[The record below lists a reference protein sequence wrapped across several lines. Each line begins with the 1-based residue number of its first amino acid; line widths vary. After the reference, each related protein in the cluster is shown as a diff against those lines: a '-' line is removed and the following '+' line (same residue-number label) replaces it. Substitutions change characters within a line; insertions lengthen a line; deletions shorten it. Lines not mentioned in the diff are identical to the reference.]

1 MIKPVNETNIDIAA
15 AIHSESW
22 KESHRSFCVPDFVEI
37 HSPEHQKKYLLEKIK
52 AGTLVYMHFDE
63 ASGKNVGI
71 VSVTENLI
79 EDLYILPSE
88 QNKGYGTKL
97 LRFACGKCP
106 GKPTLW
112 ILENN
117 TNAARLYQ
125 REGFVQTGRRNNID
139 KGLDEIEFVKQ
150 IS

>member
-1 MIKPVNETNIDIAA
+1 MIEPVNEQNIDIAA

-22 KESHRSFCVPDFVEI
+22 KESHRAFCAPGFVEL
-37 HSPEHQKKYLLEKIK
+37 HSQEHQKEYLLEKMK
-52 AGTLVYMHFDE
+52 AGTLLYMLFDE

-79 EDLYILPSE
+79 EDLYILPAE

-97 LRFACGKCP
+97 LRFACSKCP
-106 GKPTLW
+106 DKPTLW

-117 TNAARLYQ
+117 LNAARLYQ
-125 REGFVQTGRRNNID
+125 REGFSLTGRRNNID
-139 KGLDEIEFVKQ
+139 KGLDEIEFIKE
-150 IS
+150 

>member
-1 MIKPVNETNIDIAA
+1 MIEPVNEQNIDIAA

-22 KESHRSFCVPDFVEI
+22 KESHRAFCAPDFVEL
-37 HSPEHQKKYLLEKIK
+37 HSQEHQKEYLLEKMK
-52 AGTLVYMHFDE
+52 AGTLLYMLFDE
-63 ASGKNVGI
+63 AYGKNVGI

-79 EDLYILPSE
+79 EDLYILPAE

-97 LRFACGKCP
+97 LRFACSKCP

-117 TNAARLYQ
+117 LNAARLYQ
-125 REGFVQTGRRNNID
+125 REGFSLTGRRNNID
-139 KGLDEIEFVKQ
+139 KGLDEIEFIKE
-150 IS
+150 

>member
-1 MIKPVNETNIDIAA
+1 MIEPVNEQNIDIAA

-22 KESHRSFCVPDFVEI
+22 KESHRAFCAPDFVER
-37 HSPEHQKKYLLEKIK
+37 HSQEHQKEYLLEKMK
-52 AGTLVYMHFDE
+52 AGTLLYMLFDE

-79 EDLYILPSE
+79 EDLYILPAE

-97 LRFACGKCP
+97 LRFACSKCP
-106 GKPTLW
+106 DKPTLW

-117 TNAARLYQ
+117 LNAARLYQ
-125 REGFVQTGRRNNID
+125 REGFSLTGRRNNID
-139 KGLDEIEFVKQ
+139 KGLDEIEFIKE
-150 IS
+150 

>member
-1 MIKPVNETNIDIAA
+1 MIEPVNEQNIDIAA

-22 KESHRSFCVPDFVEI
+22 KESHRAFCNPDFVEL
-37 HSPEHQKKYLLEKIK
+37 HSQEHQKEYLLEKMK
-52 AGTLVYMHFDE
+52 AGTLLYMLFDE

-79 EDLYILPSE
+79 EDLYILPAE

-97 LRFACGKCP
+97 LRFACSKCP
-106 GKPTLW
+106 DKPTLW

-117 TNAARLYQ
+117 LNAARLYQ
-125 REGFVQTGRRNNID
+125 REGFSLTGRRNNID
-139 KGLDEIEFVKQ
+139 KGLDEIEFIKE
-150 IS
+150 

>member
-1 MIKPVNETNIDIAA
+1 MIEPVNEQNIDIAA

-22 KESHRSFCVPDFVEI
+22 KESHRAFCAPDFVEL
-37 HSPEHQKKYLLEKIK
+37 HSQEHQKEYLLEKMK
-52 AGTLVYMHFDE
+52 AGTLLYMLFDE

-79 EDLYILPSE
+79 EDLYILPAE

-97 LRFACGKCP
+97 LRFACSKCP
-106 GKPTLW
+106 DKPTLW

-117 TNAARLYQ
+117 LNAARLYQ
-125 REGFVQTGRRNNID
+125 REGFSLTGRRNNID
-139 KGLDEIEFVKQ
+139 KGLDEIEFIKE
-150 IS
+150 

>member
-1 MIKPVNETNIDIAA
+1 MIEPVNEQNIDIAA

-22 KESHRSFCVPDFVEI
+22 KESHRAFCAPDFVEL
-37 HSPEHQKKYLLEKIK
+37 HSLEHQKDYLLEKMK
-52 AGTLVYMHFDE
+52 AGTLLYMLFDE

-79 EDLYILPSE
+79 EDLYILPAE

-97 LRFACGKCP
+97 LRFACSKCP
-106 GKPTLW
+106 DKPTLW

-117 TNAARLYQ
+117 LNAARLYQ
-125 REGFVQTGRRNNID
+125 REGFSLTGRRNNID
-139 KGLDEIEFVKQ
+139 KGLDEIEFIKE
-150 IS
+150 

>member
-1 MIKPVNETNIDIAA
+1 MIEPVNKQNIDIAA

-22 KESHRSFCVPDFVEI
+22 KESHRAFCAPDFVEL
-37 HSPEHQKKYLLEKIK
+37 HSQEHQKEYLLEKMK
-52 AGTLVYMHFDE
+52 AGTLLYMLFDE

-79 EDLYILPSE
+79 EDLYILPAE

-97 LRFACGKCP
+97 LRFACSKCP
-106 GKPTLW
+106 DKPTLW

-117 TNAARLYQ
+117 LNAARLYQ
-125 REGFVQTGRRNNID
+125 REGFSLTGRRNNID
-139 KGLDEIEFVKQ
+139 KGLDEIEFIKE
-150 IS
+150 

>member
-1 MIKPVNETNIDIAA
+1 MIEPVNEQNIDIAA

-22 KESHRSFCVPDFVEI
+22 KESHRAFCAPDFVEL
-37 HSPEHQKKYLLEKIK
+37 HSQEHQKEYLLEKMK
-52 AGTLVYMHFDE
+52 AGTLLYMLFDE

-79 EDLYILPSE
+79 EDLYILPAE

-97 LRFACGKCP
+97 LKFACSKCP
-106 GKPTLW
+106 DKPTLW

-117 TNAARLYQ
+117 LNAARLYQ
-125 REGFVQTGRRNNID
+125 REGFSLTGRRNNID
-139 KGLDEIEFVKQ
+139 KGLDEIEFIKE
-150 IS
+150 

>member
-1 MIKPVNETNIDIAA
+1 MIEPVNEQNIDIAA

-22 KESHRSFCVPDFVEI
+22 KESHRAFCAPDFVEL
-37 HSPEHQKKYLLEKIK
+37 HSQEHQKEYLLEKMK
-52 AGTLVYMHFDE
+52 AGTLLYMLFDE

-79 EDLYILPSE
+79 EDLYILPAE

-97 LRFACGKCP
+97 LRFACSKCP
-106 GKPTLW
+106 DKPTLW

-117 TNAARLYQ
+117 LNAARLYQ
-125 REGFVQTGRRNNID
+125 REGFSITGRRNNID
-139 KGLDEIEFVKQ
+139 KGLDEIEFIKE
-150 IS
+150 

>member
-1 MIKPVNETNIDIAA
+1 MIEPVNEQNIDIAA

-22 KESHRSFCVPDFVEI
+22 KESHRAFCAPDFVEL
-37 HSPEHQKKYLLEKIK
+37 HSQEHQKEYLLEKMK
-52 AGTLVYMHFDE
+52 AGTLLYMLFDE
-63 ASGKNVGI
+63 TSGKNVGI

-79 EDLYILPSE
+79 EDLYILPAE

-97 LRFACGKCP
+97 LKFACSKYL

-117 TNAARLYQ
+117 LNAARLYQ
-125 REGFVQTGRRNNID
+125 REGFSLTGRRNNID
-139 KGLDEIEFVKQ
+139 KGLDEIEFIKE
-150 IS
+150 

>member
-1 MIKPVNETNIDIAA
+1 MIEPVNEQNIDIAA

-22 KESHRSFCVPDFVEI
+22 MESHRAFCAPDFVEL
-37 HSPEHQKKYLLEKIK
+37 HSQEHQKEYLLEKMK
-52 AGTLVYMHFDE
+52 AGTLLYMLFDE

-79 EDLYILPSE
+79 EDLYILPAE

-97 LRFACGKCP
+97 LRFACSKCP
-106 GKPTLW
+106 DKPTLW

-117 TNAARLYQ
+117 LNAARLYQ
-125 REGFVQTGRRNNID
+125 REGFSLTGRRNNID
-139 KGLDEIEFVKQ
+139 KGLDEIEFIKE
-150 IS
+150 

>member
-1 MIKPVNETNIDIAA
+1 MIEPVNEQNIDIAA

-22 KESHRSFCVPDFVEI
+22 KESHRAFCAPDFVEL
-37 HSPEHQKKYLLEKIK
+37 HSQEHQKEYLLEKMK
-52 AGTLVYMHFDE
+52 AGTLLYMLFDE

-79 EDLYILPSE
+79 EDLYILPAE

-97 LRFACGKCP
+97 LRFACRKCP
-106 GKPTLW
+106 DKPTLW

-117 TNAARLYQ
+117 LNAARLYQ
-125 REGFVQTGRRNNID
+125 REGFSLTGRRNNID
-139 KGLDEIEFVKQ
+139 KGLDEIEFIKE
-150 IS
+150 